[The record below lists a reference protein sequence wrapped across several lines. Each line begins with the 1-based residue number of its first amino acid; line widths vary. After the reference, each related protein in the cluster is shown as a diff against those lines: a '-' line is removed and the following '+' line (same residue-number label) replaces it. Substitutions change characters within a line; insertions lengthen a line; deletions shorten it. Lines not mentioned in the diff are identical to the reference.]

1 MIILKKLSFIKNY
14 SSDIN
19 LKLNNFIKKYKNIFI
34 LEEIIKYSQK
44 DISESFFH
52 EGVSP
57 NIDIIQEKIN
67 NGKNFI
73 NILASE
79 LSKYID
85 DKNIFSSKDDSNKKF
100 IKVEYKE
107 KDGHYLVLT
116 KRRLELLKKGLEKKK
131 IKSIMINETKI
142 LIKDLDFRPFP
153 KSSNVKI
160 YLDDINTQS
169 NNIIIY
175 QEKIKGLVKEKY
187 LEILEK
193 MFIENNNLFLELVD
207 IISRL
212 DFLKSGAK
220 IAKLYNYN
228 KPIIE
233 NEENNN
239 SYFKSIG
246 IRHPIIER
254 LNNDTEYITND
265 ILLGTKYK
273 DSNLAIFYY
282 MV

>member
-1 MIILKKLSFIKNY
+1 MFNLLIAYDNIKNIIDYIKKKNLSFIKNY

-52 EGVSP
+52 EGVSK
-57 NIDIIQEKIN
+57 NIDIIQKKIN

-169 NNIIIY
+169 NNIII
-175 QEKIKGLVKEKY
+175 
-187 LEILEK
+187 
-193 MFIENNNLFLELVD
+193 
-207 IISRL
+207 
-212 DFLKSGAK
+212 
-220 IAKLYNYN
+220 
-228 KPIIE
+228 
-233 NEENNN
+233 
-239 SYFKSIG
+239 
-246 IRHPIIER
+246 
-254 LNNDTEYITND
+254 
-265 ILLGTKYK
+265 
-273 DSNLAIFYY
+273 
-282 MV
+282 